1 MSTDGSFS
9 SNYLQYLPA
18 IFGEDPFL
26 GRFLLAFEKILTG
39 PERSEGEPER
49 GLEQII
55 AGIPTLFDPDE
66 APEEFLDWL
75 SGWVALSLRADW
87 APDQKR
93 RFLANIVKLYRW
105 RGTKRNLEEL
115 LKTYSQGHV
124 EILEDEV
131 ISFEIGD
138 GCEVGKTTRLGGA
151 PPHFFQVTV
160 TLPNPDPETLGR
172 EMKIVRA
179 LIDLQK
185 PAHTA
190 YEVHSVHYT
199 MQIKEHST
207 IGVDT
212 WLGPLPE
219 KTQGGG

>member
-1 MSTDGSFS
+1 MTTDGSFS

-18 IFGEDPFL
+18 IFSEDPFL
-26 GRFLLAFEKILTG
+26 ARFLLAFEKILTG
-39 PERSEGEPER
+39 LQGSENEPER

-55 AGIPTLFDPDE
+55 ADIPTLFDPDE
-66 APEEFLDWL
+66 TPEEFLDWL

-115 LKTYSQGHV
+115 LKTYSQGQV
-124 EILEDEV
+124 EIHEGEDV
-131 ISFEIGD
+131 SFTIGE
-138 GCEVGKTTRLGGA
+138 GCEVGKTTQLGGA

-160 TLPNPDPETLGR
+160 TLPKPDPVTLGR
-172 EMKIVRA
+172 ELEIVEA

-185 PAHTA
+185 PAHT
-190 YEVHSVHYT
+190 YYKVNPVHYT
-199 MQIKEHST
+199 MQIKDRST
-207 IGVDT
+207 IGVST
-212 WLGPLPE
+212 WLGLLPE
-219 KTQGGG
+219 KAQGGG

>member
-1 MSTDGSFS
+1 MTTDGSFS

-55 AGIPTLFDPDE
+55 ADIPTLFDPDE

-105 RGTKRNLEEL
+105 RGTKQNLEEL
-115 LKTYSQGHV
+115 LKTYSPGHV
-124 EILEDEV
+124 AILEGED
-131 ISFEIGD
+131 ISFKIGD
-138 GCEVGKTTRLGGA
+138 GCEVGETTRLGGGL
-151 PPHFFQVTV
+151 PHFFEVTV
-160 TLPNPDPETLGR
+160 TLPNPDPVTLDR
-172 EMKIVRA
+172 EVEIVRA

-185 PAHTA
+185 PAHTN
-190 YEVHSVHYT
+190 YVVTPVHYT
-199 MQIKEHST
+199 MQIEDSST
-207 IGVDT
+207 IGVST
-212 WLGPLPE
+212 WLGLLPE
-219 KTQGGG
+219 ETEGGG